1 MDENDQVP
9 AFLSGN
15 YSYSIPEGQAVGE
28 VLGRVETIDTD
39 TGVKINH
46 MYVYLCCYVCVIGM
60 GGSVVYAL
68 LGNNIPFSVAMDGV
82 ITVSEDIDY
91 EENEYFEFR
100 ITATNLAPVSKQLLL
115 LLLLLLFT
123 CLQLQPSTATNFSS
137 VTVSVQ
143 VTDVNDNSP
152 SIRFRQGQYRLR
164 LSLEEEL
171 VCPSADSVSC
181 EFIAGLRGTAN
192 QR

>member
-1 MDENDQVP
+1 MVYT
-9 AFLSGN
+9 L
-15 YSYSIPEGQAVGE
+15 VG
-28 VLGRVETIDTD
+28 D
-39 TGVKINH
+39 
-46 MYVYLCCYVCVIGM
+46 
-60 GGSVVYAL
+60 
-68 LGNNIPFSVAMDGV
+68 NIPFSVAMDGV
-82 ITVSEDIDY
+82 IRVSEDIDY

-100 ITATNLAPVSKQLLL
+100 ITATNLAPVSKQLLLL

-181 EFIAGLRGTAN
+181 ELIAGLRGTAN
-192 QR
+192 ER